1 MVTATD
7 KLSQHEGSKSDLEA
21 RQEGLRAEQADLLRL
36 KGELVG
42 KAVLD
47 KDSDSQ
53 QELQS
58 VVSRLA
64 EITGELEILGEARR
78 TLSERMAQTTHEIA
92 QDKRNANIEAVLS
105 LSRKRAEILTQIEQQ
120 VEALA
125 GLIGEAWAV
134 NEQGL
139 IISNAFPESSGTRS
153 LFSQRHFS
161 TALEY
166 LLGSY
171 LHRYDV
177 SACLRPG
184 NWQNWS
190 WQLSTQAPSDLEQH
204 LKGLPLK

>member
-1 MVTATD
+1 MTATTELT
-7 KLSQHEGSKSDLEA
+7 KHEGSALE
-21 RQEGLRAEQADLLRL
+21 LAEREQSLLTEQGQLQHQR
-36 KGELVG
+36 KEL
-42 KAVLD
+42 AALAILD
-47 KDSDSQ
+47 KQPDSQ
-53 QELQS
+53 QKLQS
-58 VVSRLA
+58 VVTRLG
-64 EITGELEILGEARR
+64 EIASELEILASAKT
-78 TLSERMAQTTHEIA
+78 TLSERMAQTAHEIA
-92 QDKRNANIEAVLS
+92 QDERNKNIEAVLS
-105 LSRKRAEILTQIEQQ
+105 LSKKRAEILTQIEQQ

-125 GLIGEAWAV
+125 RLISEVWAI
-134 NEQGL
+134 NQQGL
-139 IISNAFPESSGTRS
+139 TISNDFPEQSGIRS

-190 WQLSTQAPSDLEQH
+190 WQLSTQAPADLETH